1 MAAVRGMDESELRKR
16 ITQIHLDPSLTD
28 QEKAKKRQE
37 LLSGQWAKPAAT
49 DDPEASTGVIG
60 YMKRCV
66 CDALWCNS
74 VSQLYLV
81 NHRGRIPHRSIVSHY
96 RNTTIYRDSNCSSAV

>member
-16 ITQIHLDPSLTD
+16 ITQIHLDPNLTD

-49 DDPEASTGVIG
+49 SDPEASTGMID
-60 YMKRCV
+60 YMKRCAR
-66 CDALWCNS
+66 DAL
-74 VSQLYLV
+74 
-81 NHRGRIPHRSIVSHY
+81 
-96 RNTTIYRDSNCSSAV
+96 

>member
-16 ITQIHLDPSLTD
+16 ITQIHLDPNLTD

-49 DDPEASTGVIG
+49 NEPEESTGMID
-60 YMKRCV
+60 YMKPCV
-66 CDALWCNS
+66 RDALLRIS
-74 VSQLYLV
+74 VYYFCFVKHS
-81 NHRGRIPHRSIVSHY
+81 GRMPHRTAASSHRTPLY
-96 RNTTIYRDSNCSSAV
+96 IEIQTPSAV